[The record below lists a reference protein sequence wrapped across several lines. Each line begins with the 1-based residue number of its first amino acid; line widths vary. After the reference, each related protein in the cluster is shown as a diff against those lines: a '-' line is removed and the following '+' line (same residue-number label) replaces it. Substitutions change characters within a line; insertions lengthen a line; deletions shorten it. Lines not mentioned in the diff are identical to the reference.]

1 MTFLQAAGIA
11 MIPSVVWGWFFVSR
25 NPESRQL
32 VIVTFLLGTL
42 AVVPLLLFMAG
53 LGVQLQSH
61 EAAAVQHG
69 GQGALRQALS
79 MLVFLVGV
87 TLVLIGI
94 IQLFRLISRR
104 VTRHSLR
111 LGALLVVALLL
122 LAATLSHDQLR
133 DRLGAAGVLLPD
145 LFHFLV
151 MFSLFMFLLERFST
165 RTVTN
170 ATVAALAAVL
180 VLVVVS
186 ADVPLAGDSEAAL
199 SSISTI
205 FSLPFLLEVVEQD
218 MLTLRI
224 LNFLQV
230 YLTFAVMAICT
241 LLVVA
246 LVHVIYLLHENR
258 WVKLVHG
265 VSLAFFSLPFLAW
278 AMASVSPDLSFAGAF
293 RSAPRA
299 VEIAWYANVAVL
311 VALSAW
317 SVIGFVRQSG
327 EAALGLFNGLY
338 EEPLNFVGVG
348 LFLTIFVAVFHW
360 FGLSVMAFSLI
371 FLAFA
376 EEYSKH
382 LIVRFTD
389 DDSIQSIDDAIE
401 FSIIV
406 GLAFAFAE
414 NVLLYFPR
422 LLAEGDTPTLLLRS
436 VLTVLMHAVASGIL
450 GYFYGLAHF
459 SAEQVRSGHGGRGPA
474 YRFLHRVF
482 LFRRE
487 HLYHEAKMFE
497 GLVLAGAYHAT
508 FNLAASQGRV
518 AIMLGLV
525 GAGCAFLYYL
535 LGLKSNR
542 EKIGAIAARRVHR
555 TYVARLRSARLR
567 GS

>member
-1 MTFLQAAGIA
+1 

-53 LGVQLQSH
+53 LGVQLQGH
-61 EAAAVQHG
+61 ESAAVKHG
-69 GQGALRQALS
+69 SEGSVQQALS
-79 MLVFLVGV
+79 LLVFLAGV
-87 TLVLIGI
+87 AAVLIGVI
-94 IQLFRLISRR
+94 KLFQMISRR
-104 VTRHSLR
+104 VARHSLR
-111 LGALLVVALLL
+111 IGALLLAALLL

-133 DRLGAAGVLLPD
+133 GILGALAEPVPQI
-145 LFHFLV
+145 FHFLV
-151 MFSLFMFLLERFST
+151 MFSLFMFLLERLSA
-165 RTVTN
+165 RAVAN
-170 ATVAALAAVL
+170 AAVAALAAVL
-180 VLVVVS
+180 VLAVVNS
-186 ADVPLAGDSEAAL
+186 DAGLATGDEADL

-205 FSLPFLLEVVEQD
+205 FSLPFLLEVVERD
-218 MLTLRI
+218 TLTLRI
-224 LNFLQV
+224 LNFMQV

-258 WVKLVHG
+258 WIKIVHG
-265 VSLAFFSLPFLAW
+265 ASLAFFSLPFLAW
-278 AMASVSPDLSFAGAF
+278 AMATVNPDLPLAGAI
-293 RSAPRA
+293 RAAPPSA
-299 VEIAWYANVAVL
+299 ELAWYANVAL
-311 VALSAW
+311 LAALSAW
-317 SVIGFVRQSG
+317 SVTAFTRQSG
-327 EAALGLFNGLY
+327 ATASGIFTGLY
-338 EEPLNFVGVG
+338 EEPLNFLGVG
-348 LFLTIFVAVFHW
+348 LFLTLFIAVFHW

-382 LIVRFTD
+382 LVVRFTD

-401 FSIIV
+401 FSVIV

-422 LLAEGDTPTLLLRS
+422 LIAEGNTPTLLLRS
-436 VLTVLMHAVASGIL
+436 VLTVLMHAVASGIF

-459 SAEQVRSGHGGRGPA
+459 SSDEVRHHHGGRGPA
-474 YRFLHRVF
+474 YRLLHRLF

-487 HLYHEAKMFE
+487 RLYHEAKMFE
-497 GLVLAGAYHAT
+497 GLVLAGAYHAA

-518 AIMLGLV
+518 SVMLGLV
-525 GAGCAFLYYL
+525 GAGTAFLYYL

-542 EKIGAIAARRVHR
+542 EKMGAIAAQRVHE
-555 TYVARLRSARLR
+555 TYVARLRRR
-567 GS
+567 TP